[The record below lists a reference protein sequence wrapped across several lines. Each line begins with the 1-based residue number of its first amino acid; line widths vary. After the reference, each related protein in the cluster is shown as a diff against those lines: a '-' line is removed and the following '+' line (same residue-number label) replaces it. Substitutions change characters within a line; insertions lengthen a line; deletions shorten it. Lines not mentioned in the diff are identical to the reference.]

1 MDFSASTSDSVL
13 GEPRLHQTVIRAAR
27 DSSNTWFNKLAMN
40 RQKDDTL
47 LRDTSP
53 ETEALLIQLLAKKS
67 PAEKLQMVSKM
78 NATVRS
84 LAMSGLR
91 ERHPAESDLQ
101 LKVRLAELLYG
112 SDIAKIIA
120 ERLNVEVQ

>member
-1 MDFSASTSDSVL
+1 
-13 GEPRLHQTVIRAAR
+13 
-27 DSSNTWFNKLAMN
+27 MN
-40 RQKDDTL
+40 RQKDDRL
-47 LRDTSP
+47 LDDTSP
-53 ETEALLIQLLAKKS
+53 EAKELVVQLLAKKS
-67 PAEKLQMVSKM
+67 PAEKLQMVSKI

-91 ERHPAESDLQ
+91 ERHPAESDFQ

-112 SDIAKIIA
+112 PDIAMIIA